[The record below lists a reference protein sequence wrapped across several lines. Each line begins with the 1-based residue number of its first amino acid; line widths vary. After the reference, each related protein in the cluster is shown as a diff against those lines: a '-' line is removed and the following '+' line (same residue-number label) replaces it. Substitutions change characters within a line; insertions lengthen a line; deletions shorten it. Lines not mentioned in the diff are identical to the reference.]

1 MPDEIMVPII
11 VSGVFALVGAGFLIV
26 GMALLKHQ
34 KKKEARC
41 TSTVEGKVVDLVRHR
56 SNDGASTW
64 NPVFEFTVG
73 ETKVRKKSMYGGTK
87 SRYVVGQKM
96 KIFYN
101 PNNYND
107 FYAKEDAL
115 PKTLATIFAVVGA
128 VVLVISAISVLAV
141 LAVWG
146 MKRY

>member
-1 MPDEIMVPII
+1 MPNEIMVPVI
-11 VSGVFALVGAGFLIV
+11 VSGVFALLGAGFLIV

-41 TSTVEGKVVDLVRHR
+41 TSVVDGRVADLVRHR

-64 NPVFEFTVG
+64 NPVFEFSVG

-107 FYAKEDAL
+107 FYAEEDTL

-128 VVLVISAISVLAV
+128 VVLAISVVSALVMLA
-141 LAVWG
+141 AWG
-146 MKRY
+146 VKRY